1 VPDGMVGLGGGSAGD
16 GSAGDGRVGGGGG
29 GSAGDGSTGDGR
41 LGRGS
46 AGDGGLDPPVSTVPP
61 GAGGARGTPSGR
73 VGGGGATTTAVRAAF
88 VCSSTP
94 LLDGQLPELVSS
106 VVRAAMNGHELA
118 SALDAQLTYEVI
130 QLSWVWLPVV
140 ATVADRVIGGGG
152 GPAEVV
158 MRERSTPRAT
168 ASALL
173 TAACT
178 VLLQVPVTVR
188 EKPIPSAV
196 D

>member
-1 VPDGMVGLGGGSAGD
+1 MVEGQ
-16 GSAGDGRVGGGGG
+16 
-29 GSAGDGSTGDGR
+29 
-41 LGRGS
+41 
-46 AGDGGLDPPVSTVPP
+46 
-61 GAGGARGTPSGR
+61 
-73 VGGGGATTTAVRAAF
+73 
-88 VCSSTP
+88 SS
-94 LLDGQLPELVSS
+94 ELASS
-106 VVRAAMNGHELA
+106 VDRADRKGHELA

-178 VLLQVPVTVR
+178 VLLQSPVTVR